1 MLNNSANPL
10 TTTLACSPAAT
21 AQRALKMHLHLLR
34 SSRAEYRVL
43 TLRPGIDVQYASNYF
58 HATWH
63 FLTDH
68 IGASVL
74 ARLWWALSFD
84 RNPNV
89 LVVIDG
95 AHVVCN
101 PFDDEPCK
109 MLVFCNGDRM
119 FVDDDVLRLVA
130 RERRAG
136 TPSVKTVSLR
146 THGMALVERAAQV
159 ELAGSDKRPWNR
171 RMGRGPYHRDERKL
185 WMREIVEA
193 RAGAVVYRAPAEV
206 LRVQALRIAQMSNS
220 ARLPING
227 AVGGRTNHEYLAAGR
242 GLRQPLGEV
251 QIYTGFRDMVSAA
264 ARASQSVERTDTTFA
279 QEVARH
285 YRHRVQGQK
294 LQRRSADR
302 LRKRSPLAR
311 FDDGDDWRD
320 YPGG

>member
-1 MLNNSANPL
+1 MSHISTNPL
-10 TTTLACSPAAT
+10 TTSLACSPAAT
-21 AQRALKMHLHLLR
+21 AQRALKVHLRLVQTT
-34 SSRAEYRVL
+34 RAEYRVL
-43 TLRPGIDVQYASNYF
+43 TLRPGIDVQFASNYY

-84 RNPNV
+84 QHANV
-89 LVVIDG
+89 LLVIDG

-101 PFDDEPCK
+101 PFDDEPRK
-109 MLVFCNGDRM
+109 MLVFCNGDRT
-119 FVDDDVLRLVA
+119 FVDDEVLRLVA

-146 THGMALVERAAQV
+146 THGMALVERAARV
-159 ELAGSDKRPWNR
+159 ELAGGDKRPWNR
-171 RMGRGPYHRDERKL
+171 RMGRGPYHRAERKL

-206 LRVQALRIAQMSNS
+206 LRVQALRIAQMTNA

-251 QIYTGFRDMVSAA
+251 QIYTGFRDMVRAA
-264 ARASQSVERTDTTFA
+264 AHAAQRVERADPDFA
-279 QEVARH
+279 QEVARS
-285 YRHRVQGQK
+285 YRHRVQAHK
-294 LQRRSADR
+294 LQRRSNDR
-302 LRKRSPLAR
+302 LRKRSLVAR

-320 YPGG
+320 YPEG

>member
-1 MLNNSANPL
+1 MMNISANPL

-21 AQRALKMHLHLLR
+21 AQRALKMHLHLVR
-34 SSRAEYRVL
+34 SGRAEYRVL

-101 PFDDEPCK
+101 PFDDEPRK
-109 MLVFCNGDRM
+109 MLVFCNGDRT
-119 FVDDDVLRLVA
+119 FVDDAVLRRVA
-130 RERRAG
+130 HERRAG

-159 ELAGSDKRPWNR
+159 ELAGGDKRPWNR
-171 RMGRGPYHRDERKL
+171 RMGRGPYYRDERKL

-206 LRVQALRIAQMSNS
+206 LRVQALRIAQMSNG
-220 ARLPING
+220 ARRSISTMI
-227 AVGGRTNHEYLAAGR
+227 GGRTNHEYLAAGR

-264 ARASQSVERTDTTFA
+264 ARASQSVERTEPTLA

-285 YRHRVQGQK
+285 YWHRVQGQK
-294 LQRRSADR
+294 LQRRSSDR

-320 YPGG
+320 FPEG